1 MSKIAKTIVRLL
13 PMAGLLTGLAAC
25 GGSKDTAP
33 GDHGEDIDTLRVVTL
48 YGPTSFFEY
57 RGELMGLDYENVKRF
72 AEDEGMV
79 LEIQP
84 VGSISELVETLR
96 EGKAHLAAYP
106 VPSIDE
112 YDDALIYCG
121 PMEVTRQVL
130 VQKAGDHKVA
140 DVTQLVGKD
149 IYVEKDSKYLFRLQN
164 LNDEIGGG
172 INVITLPG
180 DTIFSDDLLRMV
192 KNGEIDFTVTDTRT
206 ASIFGNS
213 FPTLDT
219 SLSLSADQASSWAVA
234 PGLDSLAV
242 KIDRWEN
249 RTHSSEFVK
258 EIYRRY
264 YESAVSEEDLNLQN
278 FKKLKKANGV
288 SAYDEY
294 FKRHAPTSGYDW
306 ELLAAIA
313 FCESRYNTDVES
325 RFGAKG
331 LMQVMPETAR
341 AVGIDPGSLNSP
353 DQNVKAAAKILS
365 RLDKSFANRIENPEE
380 RMKFVVAAY
389 NSGLGHILDAMAL
402 AEKIG
407 LDPQKWYANVSVTT
421 LLKSSPEYYNDPVVK
436 HGFFRGRETVDFVDN
451 VTGIYHYLK
460 GS

>member
-1 MSKIAKTIVRLL
+1 MTKFAKTIIRLL

-130 VQKAGDHKVA
+130 VQKAGDNKVA

-149 IYVEKDSKYLFRLQN
+149 IFVEKDSKYLYRLQN

-264 YESAVSEEDLNLQN
+264 YESSVSEEDLNLQN

-288 SAYDEY
+288 STYDEY
-294 FKRHAPTSGYDW
+294 FKRHAPTSGFDW

-341 AVGIDPGSLNSP
+341 AVGVDPGSLNSP

-460 GS
+460 GF